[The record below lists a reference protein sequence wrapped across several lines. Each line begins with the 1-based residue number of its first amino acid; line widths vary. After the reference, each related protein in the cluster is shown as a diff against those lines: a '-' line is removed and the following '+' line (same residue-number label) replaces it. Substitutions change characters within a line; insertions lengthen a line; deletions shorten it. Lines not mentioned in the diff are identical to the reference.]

1 MAENFSYN
9 QAITEL
15 ENILREL
22 QSDNCDID
30 TMVAKTKR
38 ASELIR
44 QCRNRLTATES
55 ELKEVLDSLRPA
67 E

>member
-1 MAENFSYN
+1 MPEKFSYN
-9 QAITEL
+9 QAIAEL
-15 ENILREL
+15 ETILRSL

-30 TMVAKTKR
+30 KMVEQTKR

-44 QCRNRLTATES
+44 LCRERLQTTED
-55 ELKEVLDSLRPA
+55 ELKTVLDSLRPT